1 MDKNTHA
8 QKRACRIA
16 KTNSYIFSSSWF
28 SLYTYR
34 HIWAFTHDELLL
46 TLTSLSISTEIVIA
60 VNVNYRVHTPRT
72 TRDRRT
78 ALLCLFIDSERGS
91 QPFYL
96 SEKNICAWPL
106 SGHLY
111 INDKDNWYNYM
122 TSWNWTLSVY
132 LSECLLQSSLQF
144 LCLTS
149 KCSGAKHGYKCSF
162 HTSWVKPYPKHPV
175 YPRLMLPPSGGGFF
189 LLLFFSFTKLGK

>member
-16 KTNSYIFSSSWF
+16 KTNSYIFSSRWF

-46 TLTSLSISTEIVIA
+46 TLTSLSICTEIVIA

-111 INDKDNWYNYM
+111 LNDKDNWYNYM

-149 KCSGAKHGYKCSF
+149 KSMATNAVSTPAEWSHIQNTQFTQDWCCLQVAEA
-162 HTSWVKPYPKHPV
+162 
-175 YPRLMLPPSGGGFF
+175 FF
-189 LLLFFSFTKLGK
+189 FFFFPLLSSFTKLGK